1 MAKGAGRQMA
11 VDPAE
16 WVTVFEV
23 LEQTGMPL
31 PDILRL
37 ADEGVLTTRHSGSVM
52 LFRRDDVSRLVAT
65 GHALVTSAAEIEARR
80 RPPRRRRVGKG

>member
-1 MAKGAGRQMA
+1 MA

-37 ADEGVLTTRHSGSVM
+37 ADEGVLSTRRSGSVV

-65 GHALVTSAAEIEARR
+65 GQALVLTAAGIEARR
-80 RPPRRRRVGKG
+80 GPPPRRRRVGRSGDRS